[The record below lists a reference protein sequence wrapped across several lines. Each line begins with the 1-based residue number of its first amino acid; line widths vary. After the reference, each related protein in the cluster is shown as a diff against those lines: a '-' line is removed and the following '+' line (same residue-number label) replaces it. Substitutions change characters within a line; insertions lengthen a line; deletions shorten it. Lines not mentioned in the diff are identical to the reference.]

1 LNKHLLDDKGGVII
15 YYFMLM
21 DHNPK
26 PFLIKL
32 LFLQSQVWWSVKT
45 DEKESIFKNMDLFLV
60 QYYVAVLN

>member
-1 LNKHLLDDKGGVII
+1 
-15 YYFMLM
+15 MLI

-45 DEKESIFKNMDLFLV
+45 DEKESIFKNIDLFLV
-60 QYYVAVLN
+60 QYYVVLN